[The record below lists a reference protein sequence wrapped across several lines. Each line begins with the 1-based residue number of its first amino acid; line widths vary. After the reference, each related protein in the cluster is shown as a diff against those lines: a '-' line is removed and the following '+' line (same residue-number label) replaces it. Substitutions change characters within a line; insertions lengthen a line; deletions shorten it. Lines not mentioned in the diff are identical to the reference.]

1 MSTPHAAGN
10 LTSPDRDERP
20 KTPGIKVIGWLL
32 ITSAIVPMAMAAHG
46 EGRGPLELG
55 LALLV
60 AGLGMVLAARWHRH
74 QP

>member
-1 MSTPHAAGN
+1 MSTPHAAHN
-10 LTSPDRDERP
+10 LTSPDGDGRP

-32 ITSAIVPMAMAAHG
+32 ITFAVVPMAMAAHG

-60 AGLGMVLAARWHRH
+60 AGVGMVLAARWYRDR
-74 QP
+74 P